1 MKRIAL
7 ASKKLL
13 GRSESGQ
20 QIGSEKTGATEK
32 ELVEAPKGKPAKQ
45 K

>member
-1 MKRIAL
+1 MNRIAL

-13 GRSESGQ
+13 GRSESGR
-20 QIGSEKTGATEK
+20 QIGSEKTGVTEK
-32 ELVEAPKGKPAKQ
+32 ELVEAPKGKPTKQ

>member
-7 ASKKLL
+7 AKKKLL
-13 GRSESGQ
+13 GRSNSGQ
-20 QIGSEKTGATEK
+20 QIGSEKTGGLEK
-32 ELVEAPKGKPAKQ
+32 ELVEALKGKKSNQ